1 MNNVRIREY
10 DQALC
15 QQLITE
21 GISPLMA
28 RLYAARD
35 VKSVKEIDHNFALLL
50 PFHLLKNC
58 KEMAK
63 RLAFAIENQK
73 RILIVADY
81 DADGATACA
90 VAMEGLAKLGA
101 QVDFIVP
108 NRFKYGYGLT
118 PEIAEFAA
126 TKKPQL
132 ILTVDNGISSIEG
145 VARANTLGIEVLVT
159 DHHLPTKSLP
169 KALIVNPNQVGCNF
183 PSKNLA
189 GVGVI
194 FYVLLALRA
203 HMRSNGKFT
212 QNPEPNMATLLDW
225 VAIGTIADI
234 AKLDQ
239 NNRILVEQG
248 LRRIRLGYMH
258 TGTKAL
264 FKIAKKD
271 PTKTSAFDL
280 GYAIGPR
287 LNAAGRM
294 DDMTIGI
301 HCLIAKED
309 RTALNLAQ
317 QLDALNSER
326 RLIEKTMQEEAL
338 KTIHLLGMLD
348 CYTLTLYHKNW
359 HQGVIGVLASRIK
372 DRFYRPVIAFA
383 LSKQG
388 ELCGSARSIPG
399 FHIRNALDLVNQLY
413 PGLMNRFGG
422 HEMAAGLS
430 IPYDEL
436 ANFTRAFESIA
447 KKQLNEK
454 ILTKCYETDGHLSN
468 TEMTFQIA
476 QQLTKPAWG
485 KGFEEPIFCDEFA
498 VISQKI
504 IAEKHLKLLLKKN
517 KENFEAMLFNTKNQL
532 PDYIDAVY
540 QIVPNTWRNQQ
551 TMQIY
556 IRQWAARS

>member
-1 MNNVRIREY
+1 MDNVHIREY

-21 GISPLMA
+21 GIPPLMA
-28 RLYAARD
+28 RLYVARG
-35 VKSVKEIDHNFALLL
+35 VKSVKEIDHTFASLL

-58 KEMAK
+58 EAMAK
-63 RLAFAIENQK
+63 RLAYAIENHEL
-73 RILIVADY
+73 ILVVADY

-90 VAMEGLAKLGA
+90 VAMEGLTKLGA
-101 QVDFIVP
+101 QVGFIVP

-118 PEIAEFAA
+118 PQIAELAA
-126 TKKPQL
+126 IQKPQL

-145 VARANTLGIEVLVT
+145 VERANSLGIEVLVT
-159 DHHLPTKSLP
+159 DHHLPTDSLP

-203 HMRSNGKFT
+203 YMRSLGKFI
-212 QNPEPNMATLLDW
+212 QNPEPNMVALLDW
-225 VAIGTIADI
+225 VAIGTISDV

-248 LRRIRLGYMH
+248 LRQIRLGRMH
-258 TGTKAL
+258 EGTKAL

-271 PTKTSAFDL
+271 PTQASASDL

-294 DDMTIGI
+294 DDMAIGI
-301 HCLIAKED
+301 HCLMEKESRIALD
-309 RTALNLAQ
+309 LAR
-317 QLDALNSER
+317 QLDAFNSQR
-326 RLIEKTMQEEAL
+326 RRTENTMQEEAL
-338 KTIHLLGMLD
+338 KTIYHLGMLD
-348 CYTLTLYHKNW
+348 SYTLTLYHKNW

-372 DRFYRPVIAFA
+372 DRFYRPVIVFA
-383 LSKQG
+383 LSEEG
-388 ELCGSARSIPG
+388 ELCGSARSMPG
-399 FHIRNALDLVNQLY
+399 FHLRNALDLVNQLH
-413 PGLMNRFGG
+413 PGLMSRFGG

-430 IPYDEL
+430 IPYEL
-436 ANFTRAFESIA
+436 LADFTKAFESIA
-447 KKQLNEK
+447 KKKLNAK

-468 TEMTFQIA
+468 AEMTFHMA
-476 QQLTKPAWG
+476 QQLNQPVWG
-485 KGFEEPIFCDEFA
+485 RGFEAPIFCDEFA
-498 VISQKI
+498 VISQQI

-517 KENFEAMLFNTKNQL
+517 AENFEAMLFNTKNRL
-532 PDYIDAVY
+532 PDDIAAVY
-540 QIVPNTWRNQQ
+540 QIVPNTWRDQQ
-551 TMQIY
+551 NMQIY
-556 IRQWAARS
+556 IKHWATRT